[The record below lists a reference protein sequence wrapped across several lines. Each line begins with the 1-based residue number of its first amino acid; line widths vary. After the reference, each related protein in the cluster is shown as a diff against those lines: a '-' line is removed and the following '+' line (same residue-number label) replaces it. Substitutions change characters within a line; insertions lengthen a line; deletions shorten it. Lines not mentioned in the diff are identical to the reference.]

1 MNREEII
8 EVFKTHDD
16 EYASFDKIKGKLSS
30 RPDIHAFILLNLM
43 VPGKTDMIT
52 SSGHDEIYL
61 DVEIDELVEEN
72 ATKNQIIDLI
82 RCGVILEDEDYLL
95 MMV

>member
-8 EVFKTHDD
+8 TAFENHDD
-16 EYASFDKIKGKLSS
+16 DYGSFDEIKGKLST

-52 SSGHDEIYL
+52 SSRDDEIYL
-61 DVEIDELVEEN
+61 DVDVDELVEEN
-72 ATKNQIIDLI
+72 ATENQIIDLI
-82 RCGVILEDEDYLL
+82 RCGVILEDEEYL
-95 MMV
+95 MMMV